1 MTFGKGE
8 KKKSDE
14 REKQVVC
21 SRPLASASA
30 TSPLLSAV
38 CLNLPAAVF
47 TPQGDR
53 VIRPPPPPTHPTLS
67 SLPTSLPPL
76 VCHPAAA
83 LQRRT
88 AGAGNEKNNINSQEA
103 TSNVHHLAAPALS
116 YRRSPPCRNQ
126 TGLMC
131 FSVPASLCAAHEGGS
146 FLPTFNI
153 MELYLYMFV
162 FVTSSFLHPSMVRS
176 PRPSLTVTAAYSA
189 KDKKSCCSQST
200 VTVSFIRPL

>member
-1 MTFGKGE
+1 MKE
-8 KKKSDE
+8 KSKSF
-14 REKQVVC
+14 VVDRSLALALPLAYC
-21 SRPLASASA
+21 LLSVLISRPPFSHLKEIV
-30 TSPLLSAV
+30 LL
-38 CLNLPAAVF
+38 
-47 TPQGDR
+47 DR
-53 VIRPPPPPTHPTLS
+53 PPPTHPTLS
-67 SLPTSLPPL
+67 SLPTSFPPL

-131 FSVPASLCAAHEGGS
+131 FSVPASLGAAHEGGS
-146 FLPTFNI
+146 FLPMFNI

-162 FVTSSFLHPSMVRS
+162 SVTSSFLHPSMVRS
-176 PRPSLTVTAAYSA
+176 PRPSLAVNAAYSA
-189 KDKKSCCSQST
+189 KDKKSCCSPST